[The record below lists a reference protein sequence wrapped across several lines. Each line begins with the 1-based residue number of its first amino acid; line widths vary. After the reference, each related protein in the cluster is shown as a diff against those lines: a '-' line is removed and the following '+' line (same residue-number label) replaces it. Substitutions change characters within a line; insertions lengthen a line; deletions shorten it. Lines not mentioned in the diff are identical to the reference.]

1 MSATVFC
8 AHSILLTRSGG
19 WFANWTLER
28 GLILILEDGRKRGQS
43 FRGCGGRRPR
53 PRRPTSIWASHTHSF
68 VHSSERASSSLTSP
82 LFHVPVCQ
90 MQRPVATKGEGEGE
104 RERERERPYDS
115 AKQKC
120 ARAWERKMPEE
131 RWRERGRE
139 GAAGKPIKNYMP
151 PNNAPAEEAAEQ
163 SRRLLT
169 IPHTRTIRGRD
180 GRTNAL

>member
-68 VHSSERASSSLTSP
+68 VHSSERASSSRANIATFP
-82 LFHVPVCQ
+82 
-90 MQRPVATKGEGEGE
+90 RPSLPNAATDRRTGGRGRGGEGGE
-104 RERERERPYDS
+104 IPYDS

-120 ARAWERKMPEE
+120 ARAWERKMPE
-131 RWRERGRE
+131 RAVDVDDRARE
-139 GAAGKPIKNYMP
+139 
-151 PNNAPAEEAAEQ
+151 
-163 SRRLLT
+163 
-169 IPHTRTIRGRD
+169 
-180 GRTNAL
+180 

>member
-104 RERERERPYDS
+104 RERDRMTQPNKS
-115 AKQKC
+115 
-120 ARAWERKMPEE
+120 ARA
-131 RWRERGRE
+131 RGRE
-139 GAAGKPIKNYMP
+139 RCRRSGGGN
-151 PNNAPAEEAAEQ
+151 EGGSSWEA
-163 SRRLLT
+163 
-169 IPHTRTIRGRD
+169 
-180 GRTNAL
+180 N